1 MSKKDLVVNEE
12 VDNFTKLKED
22 FGKILD
28 TFTGVKLKINDLNGM
43 IKSLEKNVNKKIR
56 VLERESNKNK
66 NKGNRKPTGFASQG
80 PISNE
85 LCNFLNVESG
95 TEFARTEVTR
105 YIIKYIK
112 DKKLQDKDNKRIIKP
127 DAALKSLLKTK
138 KTDEITYFNL
148 QKHMNKHFV
157 KKKGQ

>member
-1 MSKKDLVVNEE
+1 MSKKDLLVNEE
-12 VDNFTKLKED
+12 VDNFKKLKEE
-22 FGKILD
+22 FSRVLD
-28 TFTGVKLKINDLNGM
+28 TLSGLKSKINELNVM
-43 IKSLEKNVNKKIR
+43 VKTLEKNVNKKIR
-56 VLERESNKNK
+56 VMDKESNKNK

-80 PISNE
+80 PISKE
-85 LCNFLNVESG
+85 LCNFLNVEKG

-112 DKKLQDKDNKRIIKP
+112 DKNLQDKDNKRVIKP

-138 KTDEITYFNL
+138 KTDELTYFNL